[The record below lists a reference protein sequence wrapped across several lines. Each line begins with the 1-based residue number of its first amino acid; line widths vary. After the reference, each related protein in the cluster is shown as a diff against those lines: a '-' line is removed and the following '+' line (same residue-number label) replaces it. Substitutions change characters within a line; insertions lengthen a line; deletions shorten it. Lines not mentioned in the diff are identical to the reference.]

1 MKKIKEYLK
10 RYENFLLN
18 IYDKGYFKSFSIKK
32 PKKSLL
38 ILINFF
44 PYFYLKPQI
53 KKEKNKH
60 KAELYLKLKK
70 ENNIKFGLWNNIK
83 VWGVIFSQ
91 IFSVVFLCWH
101 LIPLILV
108 IEILN
113 KTDISFN
120 DLSYMFSPIDRS
132 LESQYNKVDFDNNL
146 YNLLK
151 EVEKPIYQFKS
162 KEEVSFNE
170 IKQYYSENNLEAF
183 SGYNDYPKNGNS
195 EEKKSFIENK
205 FVEEYQKDN
214 YTYIFSEEN
223 GNMLFEILDENNNLV
238 LNEKLLS
245 DKDIFYS
252 FSENLSKHYNFDKID
267 NVLFYPDQSS
277 RYVIKNNIDEE
288 SISFIN
294 ISYLNANNTF
304 SKFIYKAKITDKINL
319 KSISIV
325 DDKVRV
331 FNYNDNDMN
340 RSELFI
346 TEEQFIEEFN
356 KFLIF
361 YAFFF
366 IWSVTTIPLF
376 RKYLKKEGLRR
387 ETVVFSFPYKNQL
400 LLEDKREQQQKI
412 KQNKKVSVMSI

>member
-32 PKKSLL
+32 PTESLL
-38 ILINFF
+38 LLINFF

-53 KKEKNKH
+53 RQEKNKH
-60 KAELYLKLKK
+60 KSELYLKLKK

-83 VWGVIFSQ
+83 VWGVMFSQ
-91 IFSVVFLCWH
+91 TFSVIFLCWH
-101 LIPLILV
+101 LILLV
-108 IEILN
+108 FVIHFFN
-113 KTDISFN
+113 KTDVSFN
-120 DLSYMFSPIDRS
+120 DLSYMFSPIDSS

-162 KEEVSFNE
+162 KGEVTFNE

-183 SGYNDYPKNGNS
+183 NGYDDYPKNGSS

-205 FVEEYQKDN
+205 FIEEYQKEN

-223 GNMLFEILDENNNLV
+223 GNMLFEILNENKNLV

-245 DKDIFYS
+245 NKDIFYS
-252 FSENLSKHYNFDKID
+252 FSENLSKYYNFDKID
-267 NVLFYPDQSS
+267 NVFFYPNQSS
-277 RYVIKNNIDEE
+277 RNVIKNNVDKE

-294 ISYLNANNTF
+294 VSYLNANNTF
-304 SKFIYKAKITDKINL
+304 SKFLYKAQTIDKINL

-325 DDKVRV
+325 DDKVRI
-331 FNYNDNDMN
+331 FNHNNHDMN
-340 RSELFI
+340 GSELF
-346 TEEQFIEEFN
+346 TAKEQIIKEFN
-356 KFLIF
+356 KILIF
-361 YAFFF
+361 YPLFF

-376 RKYLKKEGLRR
+376 RKYLQKENLRR
-387 ETVVFSFPYKNQL
+387 ETVVFSSPYKNQL
-400 LLEDKREQQQKI
+400 LLEDKREQQKI
-412 KQNKKVSVMSI
+412 KQNKKVSVMNI

>member
-32 PKKSLL
+32 PKESLL
-38 ILINFF
+38 LLINFF
-44 PYFYLKPQI
+44 PYFYLKPKI
-53 KKEKNKH
+53 REEKNKH
-60 KAELYLKLKK
+60 KTKLYFKLKK

-83 VWGVIFSQ
+83 VWGVMFSQ
-91 IFSVVFLCWH
+91 TFSVIFLCWH
-101 LIPLILV
+101 LILLV
-108 IEILN
+108 FVIHFFN
-113 KTDISFN
+113 KTDVSFN
-120 DLSYMFSPIDRS
+120 DLSYMFSPIDSS

-162 KEEVSFNE
+162 KGEVTFNE

-183 SGYNDYPKNGNS
+183 NGYDDYPKNGSS

-205 FVEEYQKDN
+205 FIEEYQKEN

-223 GNMLFEILDENNNLV
+223 GNMLFEILNENKNLV

-245 DKDIFYS
+245 NKDIFYS
-252 FSENLSKHYNFDKID
+252 FSENLSKYYNFDKID
-267 NVLFYPDQSS
+267 NVFFYPNQSS
-277 RYVIKNNIDEE
+277 RNVIKNNVDKE

-294 ISYLNANNTF
+294 VSYLNANNTF
-304 SKFIYKAKITDKINL
+304 SKFLYKAQTIDKINL

-325 DDKVRV
+325 DDKVRI
-331 FNYNDNDMN
+331 FNHNNHDMN
-340 RSELFI
+340 GSELF
-346 TEEQFIEEFN
+346 TAKEQIIKEFN
-356 KFLIF
+356 KILIF
-361 YAFFF
+361 YPLFF

-376 RKYLKKEGLRR
+376 RKYLQKENLRR
-387 ETVVFSFPYKNQL
+387 ETVVFSSPYKNQL
-400 LLEDKREQQQKI
+400 LLEDKREQQKI
-412 KQNKKVSVMSI
+412 KQNKKVSVMNI